1 MGTGLSLM
9 VDGKKAVVM
18 RVGMSLM
25 VKGEKAAGNRRRGE
39 GMRSDRIWRRWAAAI
54 SMCGALGLARVPQF

>member
-1 MGTGLSLM
+1 MSLM

-25 VKGEKAAGNRRRGE
+25 VKGEKAAGNRRGGRN
-39 GMRSDRIWRRWAAAI
+39 
-54 SMCGALGLARVPQF
+54 AR

>member
-1 MGTGLSLM
+1 M

-25 VKGEKAAGNRRRGE
+25 VQGEKAAGNRKRG
-39 GMRSDRIWRRWAAAI
+39 GRN
-54 SMCGALGLARVPQF
+54 AR